1 MSNIEDKI
9 LELISEQF
17 STPVEKLSRETSF
30 KDDLN
35 ADSLDLVELI
45 MAMELEL
52 GLEAEDGDLDSIVTI
67 GDCLDYVN
75 RVQNL

>member
-1 MSNIEDKI
+1 MSNPDNKI

-17 STPVEKLSRETSF
+17 GTPIEKLTREVSF

-45 MAMELEL
+45 MAIELEL
-52 GLEAEDGDLDSIVTI
+52 GLEAEDGDLDSITTI

-75 RVQNL
+75 KVQNA

>member
-1 MSNIEDKI
+1 MSNPDNKI

-17 STPVEKLSRETSF
+17 GTPIEKLTREVSF

-45 MAMELEL
+45 MAIELEL
-52 GLEAEDGDLDSIVTI
+52 GLEAEDGDLESIATI

-75 RVQNL
+75 KVQNA

>member
-1 MSNIEDKI
+1 MSNPDNKI

-17 STPVEKLSRETSF
+17 GTPIEKLTREVSF

-45 MAMELEL
+45 MAIELEL
-52 GLEAEDGDLDSIVTI
+52 GLEAEDGDLDSIDTI

-75 RVQNL
+75 KVQNA

>member
-1 MSNIEDKI
+1 MSNPDNKI

-17 STPVEKLSRETSF
+17 GTPIEKLTREVSF

-45 MAMELEL
+45 MAIELEL
-52 GLEAEDGDLDSIVTI
+52 GAEDGDLDSIATI

-75 RVQNL
+75 KVQNA

>member
-1 MSNIEDKI
+1 MTNIENKV

-17 STPVEKLSRETSF
+17 STPIEKLTRDISF

-52 GLEAEDGDLDSIVTI
+52 GLEAEDSDLDSIVTI

-75 RVQNL
+75 KVQNL

>member
-1 MSNIEDKI
+1 MSNIEEKV

-17 STPVEKLSRETSF
+17 STPVEKLTKDISF

-35 ADSLDLVELI
+35 ADSLDLVELV

-75 RVQNL
+75 KVQNL

>member
-1 MSNIEDKI
+1 MTNIENEV

-17 STPVEKLSRETSF
+17 STPIEKLTRDISF

-52 GLEAEDGDLDSIVTI
+52 GLEAEDSDLDSIVTI

-75 RVQNL
+75 KVQNL